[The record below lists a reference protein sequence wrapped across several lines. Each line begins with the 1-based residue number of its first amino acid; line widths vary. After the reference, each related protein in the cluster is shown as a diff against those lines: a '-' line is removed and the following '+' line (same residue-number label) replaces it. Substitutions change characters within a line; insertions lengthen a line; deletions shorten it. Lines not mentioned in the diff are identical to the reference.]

1 MFIVGVILLLVITVF
16 VLENR
21 SPVTIEFLAWR
32 YDTQVGLALV
42 AAAVV
47 GAVVIYFSGLLKQ
60 RDLRAQARAAEA
72 KVRELERQQRLA
84 ERQVASGEGQPAAH
98 P

>member
-47 GAVVIYFSGLLKQ
+47 GAVIIYFSGLLKQ
-60 RDLRAQARAAEA
+60 RDLRAQTRAAEA
-72 KVRELERQQRLA
+72 KLRELERQQRLA
-84 ERQVASGEGQPAAH
+84 ERQAASGEGQPAPH

>member
-72 KVRELERQQRLA
+72 KVRELERQQRLV
-84 ERQVASGEGQPAAH
+84 ERQAASGEGQPAAH

>member
-60 RDLRAQARAAEA
+60 RDLRAQARAAET

-84 ERQVASGEGQPAAH
+84 ERQAASGEGQPAAH

>member
-1 MFIVGVILLLVITVF
+1 MFIVGVILLLAITVF

-42 AAAVV
+42 AAGVV

-72 KVRELERQQRLA
+72 KLRDLERQQRLA
-84 ERQVASGEGQPAAH
+84 ERQAASGEGQPA
-98 P
+98 PRP

>member
-1 MFIVGVILLLVITVF
+1 MFIVGVILLLAITVF

-32 YDTQVGLALV
+32 YDTQVGLALL
-42 AAAVV
+42 AAAVA
-47 GAVVIYFSGLLKQ
+47 GAVVIYISGLLKQ
-60 RDLRAQARAAEA
+60 RDLRAQTRTAEA

-84 ERQVASGEGQPAAH
+84 ERQAASGEGQPTAH

>member
-21 SPVTIEFLAWR
+21 SPVTVEFLAWQ
-32 YDTQVGLALV
+32 YNTQLGLALI
-42 AAAVV
+42 AAAVA

-72 KVRELERQQRLA
+72 KLRELERQQRLA
-84 ERQVASGEGQPAAH
+84 ERQAASGEGQPA
-98 P
+98 PRP

>member
-21 SPVTIEFLAWR
+21 SPVTVEFLAWQ
-32 YDTQVGLALV
+32 YNTQLGLALV
-42 AAAVV
+42 AAAVA

-72 KVRELERQQRLA
+72 KLRELERQQRLA
-84 ERQVASGEGQPAAH
+84 ERQAASGEGQPA
-98 P
+98 PRP